1 MAKITNIKQIIMK
14 HFRVFLIL
22 ALVVMANSVSAQS
35 TFDKWPAVKEFHDV
49 MSETF
54 HPAEEGNLAPI
65 KARSEE
71 MMTKAAALLTAP
83 KPTEFKTRAIA
94 EASEKLK
101 DKSSALHDL
110 IIAKGSDDAIVKSLT
125 DMHDVFHEIVGLCS
139 ETKK

>member
-1 MAKITNIKQIIMK
+1 MK
-14 HFRVFLIL
+14 KLKVLLIL

-35 TFDKWPAVKEFHDV
+35 TFDKWPAIKEFHDV
-49 MSETF
+49 ISATF

-83 KPTEFKTRAIA
+83 KPAEFKTRAIV

-101 DKSSALHDL
+101 LQSIGLNAL
-110 IIAKGSDDAIVKSLT
+110 IMGNGSNDSIVKELT
-125 DMHDVFHEIVGLCS
+125 EMHDVFHEIVGLCS
-139 ETKK
+139 ESKK